1 MEKAIDIHNYENDF
15 KTVMVKMRSSDI
27 SAKNKNLIE
36 KFGNFCFAS
45 SIGKPRVIK
54 YTWTLKKLAL
64 LTLNLLRVLCHL
76 IILSNCSK

>member
-1 MEKAIDIHNYENDF
+1 MEKNIDIHNYENDF
-15 KTVMVKMRSSDI
+15 KTVMVKMHSSDI

-54 YTWTLKKLAL
+54 YTWTLKKLITARM
-64 LTLNLLRVLCHL
+64 TLPVF
-76 IILSNCSK
+76 